1 MSYEY
6 SIEYT
11 DVIKAYQTKLNE
23 FMTQLIATEAKVN
36 AATNIIEKLNAE
48 NLQLRDENQK
58 LKKSQTKKNKDDIVD
73 FSS

>member
-58 LKKSQTKKNKDDIVD
+58 LKKSQTRKNKDDIVD

>member
-6 SIEYT
+6 SIEYA

-23 FMTQLIATEAKVN
+23 FMTQLIAAEAKVN
-36 AATNIIEKLNAE
+36 AATNIIEKLNSE
-48 NLQLRDENQK
+48 NLQLQDENQK
-58 LKKSQTKKNKDDIVD
+58 LKKSQTRKNKDDVVD